1 LSLPLNNFELRD
13 GDNTLLGR
21 VPLLVRV
28 GDDTWD
34 DALSMMNLLADCHW
48 LGLFLPLAGNDE

>member
-1 LSLPLNNFELRD
+1 LSLPQNNFEVCD
-13 GDNTLLGR
+13 GDNTLRGR
-21 VPLLVRV
+21 VLLLVLV

>member
-1 LSLPLNNFELRD
+1 MSLPLNNFGVRV

-21 VPLLVRV
+21 VPLLARL

-34 DALSMMNLLADCHW
+34 DTLSMMNLLADCHW
-48 LGLFLPLAGNDE
+48 LEFLPLTGNDE

>member
-1 LSLPLNNFELRD
+1 LR
-13 GDNTLLGR
+13 GR

-48 LGLFLPLAGNDE
+48 LGLFLPLAGTHDE